1 MLVYTSD
8 VVYNCV
14 VVSINTN
21 FVLIGIRV
29 VFLYSVLFIIIVIIF
44 IVHIIF
50 LGYAVFCWSIRIF
63 VYTHLICYIKNNM

>member
-50 LGYAVFCWSIRIF
+50 LGYAVFC
-63 VYTHLICYIKNNM
+63 